1 VALLVQKFGGT
12 SVGDP
17 DRIREV
23 ADHVAR
29 CRKRGDEVVLVV
41 SAMGKETDE
50 LMALAQRVSTS
61 QPGREM
67 DMLITGGERKAC
79 ALVSMALHDRGIESD
94 SFTGSQAGF
103 KTDTTHRNA
112 KILDVNPYRI
122 REALDAGKVPVI
134 GGSQGVSDD
143 NDVTFFGRGGSDTT
157 AVALAHALGADACEL
172 YTDVPGVFT
181 TDPRLVP
188 DARKMDHISFDEL
201 LEMTATGCPKPAMRS
216 VELARSHGVT
226 LHVRSAFSWV
236 PGTWVTEEA
245 PMERAI
251 ISAVTHDTSEAKM
264 TVSGVSDRP
273 GVAATMF
280 RTLADAEV
288 NVDMIVQNVSAEGR
302 TDISFTLPHEQVTIA
317 EAAVA
322 IIAAELGA
330 DAVVTDGDIA
340 RVSLIG
346 AGMQTNP
353 GVAATMFETLSAND
367 VNIEMISTSA
377 IRISCVVREDRAEA
391 AVAALHE
398 AYQLDRAPE
407 DRTDV

>member
-1 VALLVQKFGGT
+1 MALYVQKFGGT

-17 DRIREV
+17 DRIRQV

-29 CRKRGDEVVLVV
+29 CRKRGDQVVLVV
-41 SAMGKETDE
+41 SAMGKETDD
-50 LMALAQRVSTS
+50 LLRLADQVSSTK
-61 QPGREM
+61 PGREM

-79 ALVSMALHDRGIESD
+79 ALVAMALADLGIDSA

-103 KTDTTHRNA
+103 LTDTSHRNA
-112 KILDVNPYRI
+112 KILSVNPYRI
-122 REALDAGKVPVI
+122 REAIDAGKVPVI

-157 AVALAHALGADACEL
+157 AVALAHALDADACEL

-181 TDPRLVP
+181 TDPRLVAT
-188 DARKMDHISFDEL
+188 ARKLDHISFDEL

-236 PGTWVTEEA
+236 PGTWVTEETS
-245 PMERAI
+245 MEQAI
-251 ISAVTHDTSEAKM
+251 IAAVTHDTSEAKM
-264 TVSGVSDRP
+264 TVSGVDDQP
-273 GVAATMF
+273 GVAAKLF

-302 TDISFTLPHEQVTIA
+302 TDISFTLPHEQVPQA
-317 EAAVA
+317 EAA
-322 IIAAELGA
+322 IAEIM
-330 DAVVTDGDIA
+330 DAVGSGAVLTDDDIA
-340 RVSLIG
+340 RVSLVG

-353 GVAATMFETLSAND
+353 GVAAAMFETLSANSI
-367 VNIEMISTSA
+367 NIEMISTSA
-377 IRISCVVREDRAEA
+377 IRISCVVREAQAEA
-391 AVAALHE
+391 AVASLHDAFE
-398 AYQLDRAPE
+398 LHMAPE
-407 DRTDV
+407 DRAEV